1 MHTHTHVVICVQ
13 RRQVS
18 VYDRGASFVQDKPH
32 PYAIPKHQERLMR
45 LLLAVV
51 VVLYQQQNPVTTSC
65 GGVSLA
71 SRTRLTRAILAIA
84 D

>member
-1 MHTHTHVVICVQ
+1 MHMYAYAVTCVQ

-32 PYAIPKHQERLMR
+32 TNAIPKHQERLMR
-45 LLLAVV
+45 LLITV
-51 VVLYQQQNPVTTSC
+51 VVLYQTKTLSPFAEAFPWC
-65 GGVSLA
+65 HEL
-71 SRTRLTRAILAIA
+71 

>member
-1 MHTHTHVVICVQ
+1 MHYVVTCVQ

-32 PYAIPKHQERLMR
+32 TNAIPKHQERLMR
-45 LLLAVV
+45 LLIAV
-51 VVLYQQQNPVTTSC
+51 VVLYQPKTLSPVAE
-65 GGVSLA
+65 GFPW
-71 SRTRLTRAILAIA
+71 RHER